1 MGRDLWA
8 CWQECAGAG
17 FVACRRRLCLLV
29 SLIWGSVE
37 PSFSWARTSQ
47 RSCRG
52 GFAAPARARMPEG
65 VRIAYCDSGAGNLG
79 GWGLG
84 RARSRGG
91 FAGGVSLRVRVSFGW
106 FQVRE
111 KLNSS

>member
-1 MGRDLWA
+1 
-8 CWQECAGAG
+8 
-17 FVACRRRLCLLV
+17 
-29 SLIWGSVE
+29 
-37 PSFSWARTSQ
+37 
-47 RSCRG
+47 
-52 GFAAPARARMPEG
+52 MPEW

-91 FAGGVSLRVRVSFGW
+91 CAGGVSLRVKVSFGW